1 MAHIRNIEKILQVEP
16 PIPRELPN
24 SYVFFHMCINCALFP
39 WAASNLSLSPY
50 KHSLWL
56 ILGMIPNAT
65 LRLDSFIL
73 EPDKCFGIFEYF
85 FYRNDENKPIE
96 MWQI

>member
-65 LRLDSFIL
+65 LRLLRRICLFPNFTKL
-73 EPDKCFGIFEYF
+73 YKFKQVV
-85 FYRNDENKPIE
+85 R
-96 MWQI
+96 